1 MISTNHKSSFETVL
15 DYMQAD
21 MPVNLDK
28 LCDDLGI
35 ELSYVAMDDDISGE
49 IECRK
54 NGRFAINVNKDHHPN
69 RQRFTIA
76 HELGHFI
83 HHRSLIGDGINDN
96 KLYRSTN
103 QGKYFNQ
110 NITLGHEKEANTFA
124 ASLLMPR
131 EVVIECRRKGMSI
144 KEMADYFRVSQAAMS
159 YRLQGFGISPN

>member
-1 MISTNHKSSFETVL
+1 M
-15 DYMQAD
+15 
-21 MPVNLDK
+21 
-28 LCDDLGI
+28 
-35 ELSYVAMDDDISGE
+35 
-49 IECRK
+49 
-54 NGRFAINVNKDHHPN
+54 NVNKNHHPN